1 MWDYCGSKP
10 MKTSDLRLVVP
21 TSPLTE
27 NGTKRKVPNRKE
39 NDKLRGRF
47 HLTEAE
53 VTRLKATA
61 LRDNHYGFR
70 DGLMISL
77 AFRSCLRIGELVNLT
92 WDAVSFEEGTI
103 HIRRLKGSDPSTHR
117 LQGDMLRSLRRLK
130 REQEPGSPFMF
141 TSERGSPV
149 SAAAF
154 RKMLARLGKAAGIGF
169 PVNAHMLRH
178 GGLTK
183 LACDGH
189 DAITLAAYAGHRQLQ
204 NLKRYIQLSP
214 ERFKGFRWKD

>member
-1 MWDYCGSKP
+1 MQNPG
-10 MKTSDLRLVVP
+10 LRLVAP
-21 TSPLTE
+21 EAPRTE
-27 NGTKRKVPNRKE
+27 NGTKRKMPNRSK
-39 NDKLRGRF
+39 NDQLRGRF

-70 DGLMISL
+70 DALMISL
-77 AFRSCLRIGELVNLT
+77 AFRSCLRIGELVSLT
-92 WDAVSFEEGTI
+92 WDAVNFEEGTI
-103 HIRRLKGSDPSTHR
+103 HIRRLKGSDPSTHK
-117 LQGDMLRSLRRLK
+117 LQGDMLRSLRKLK
-130 REQEPGSPFMF
+130 REQKPASPFLF
-141 TSERGSPV
+141 TSERGSPL

-169 PVNAHMLRH
+169 PINPHQLRH

-183 LACDGH
+183 LAADGH

-214 ERFKGFRWKD
+214 DRFKGFRWKD

>member
-1 MWDYCGSKP
+1 
-10 MKTSDLRLVVP
+10 MKNLDLRLVVP
-21 TSPLTE
+21 QSPLTK
-27 NGTKRKVPNRKE
+27 NGTKRKMPNRKV
-39 NDKLRGRF
+39 NDGLRGRF

-53 VTRLKATA
+53 ISRLKATA

-70 DGLMISL
+70 DATMISL
-77 AFRSCLRIGELVNLT
+77 AFRSCLRVGELVNLT
-92 WDAVSFEEGTI
+92 WDCVDFSEGTI
-103 HIRRLKGSDPSTHR
+103 HIRRLKGSDPSTHK
-117 LQGDMLRSLRRLK
+117 LQGDMLRAFRRLK
-130 REQEPGSPFMF
+130 REQQPASPFLF
-141 TSERGSPV
+141 TSERGAPL

-154 RKMLARLGKAAGIGF
+154 RKMLSRLGKAAGIGI
-169 PVNAHMLRH
+169 PINAHMLRH

-183 LACDGH
+183 LASDGH